1 MSDNGH
7 FDFKKHWLALT
18 PDEREAFAQEAGTT
32 SHYIQTH
39 LTGKRKMPGKVLMN
53 GLFKA
58 CKTRPPPGGLF
69 ISIRTSKVIKNQIWL
84 IKFSNCAK

>member
-1 MSDNGH
+1 MSENAQ

-18 PDEREAFAQEAGTT
+18 PDEREAFAAEAGTT

-39 LTGKRKMPGKVLMN
+39 LTGKRKMPGKTLMN

-58 CKTRPPPGGLF
+58 ANSRQWV
-69 ISIRTSKVIKNQIWL
+69 RTKPELAYFFYS
-84 IKFSNCAK
+84 